1 MTNAFGGRTGF
12 DMDISHVFSQ
22 DLLAA
27 ITLVMSVAG
36 DGVARAGS
44 GCEMGLP
51 LRLVSATAL
60 SGLWSYP

>member
-1 MTNAFGGRTGF
+1 
-12 DMDISHVFSQ
+12 MDISHVFSQ